1 MIADRQTHR
10 QTDTLVALLRA
21 ALSEKQSNGTTF
33 EILWLHIAR
42 SAADEDHQ
50 RAVVDW
56 KRRPGRPNHTWLRAT
71 ETTEHRSFLGVEE
84 GSLSRTLAFDCG
96 HGYAQEESMP

>member
-33 EILWLHIAR
+33 EILWLYIAR

-50 RAVVDW
+50 RAVVAAIQTGNDVQED
-56 KRRPGRPNHTWLRAT
+56 P
-71 ETTEHRSFLGVEE
+71 TTRG
-84 GSLSRTLAFDCG
+84 
-96 HGYAQEESMP
+96 

>member
-50 RAVVDW
+50 RAVVAAIQTGNDVQ
-56 KRRPGRPNHTWLRAT
+56 KDP
-71 ETTEHRSFLGVEE
+71 TTRG
-84 GSLSRTLAFDCG
+84 
-96 HGYAQEESMP
+96 